1 MAQRPEKEE
10 RKLVENLLGWLFGFL
25 QDVEELQK
33 KAENT
38 ETTETK
44 EFTGES
50 GKKAIFHYDVKI
62 NKGEH
67 HGVRPRFGMRPGTR
81 VVHQRKVIGEG
92 AGKEVVAPE
101 SVYKEHHFDVFD
113 RDDKIVVVLELPDIK
128 EKDIDF
134 TLEKN
139 TLKIC
144 AKTKQ
149 GEVKNEISLPE
160 NSQIKKIEQVS
171 FKNGIFEITLKK
183 AKKKLDK
190 Q

>member
-1 MAQRPEKEE
+1 MAQRQEKEE
-10 RKLVENLLGWLFGFL
+10 RKLVENLLGGLFGFL
-25 QDVEELQK
+25 EDIEELQK
-33 KAENT
+33 KAET
-38 ETTETK
+38 SETK
-44 EFTGES
+44 EFTAES
-50 GKKAIFHYDVKI
+50 GKKAIFHYDVNI

-67 HGVRPRFGMRPGTR
+67 HGLRPRFGMRPGAR
-81 VVHQRKVIGEG
+81 VVHQRKVIGEET
-92 AGKEVVAPE
+92 GKEVVAPE
-101 SVYKEHHFDVFD
+101 PVYKEHHFDVFD

-128 EKDIDF
+128 EKDIEF

-160 NSQIKKIEQVS
+160 NSQIKKIEHVS

-183 AKKKLDK
+183 AKAKKE
-190 Q
+190 

>member
-1 MAQRPEKEE
+1 MAQRQEKEK
-10 RKLVENLLGWLFGFL
+10 RKLVENLLGGLFGFL
-25 QDVEELQK
+25 EDIEELQK
-33 KAENT
+33 KAET
-38 ETTETK
+38 SETK
-44 EFTGES
+44 EFTAES
-50 GKKAIFHYDVKI
+50 GKKAIFHYDVNI
-62 NKGEH
+62 HKGEH
-67 HGVRPRFGMRPGTR
+67 HGVRPRFGMRPSTR

-92 AGKEVVAPE
+92 IGSGAGKEVVAPE
-101 SVYKEHHFDVFD
+101 PVYKEHHFDVFD

-128 EKDIDF
+128 EKDIIF

-160 NSQIKKIEQVS
+160 NSQIKKIEHVS

-183 AKKKLDK
+183 AKAKKE
-190 Q
+190 